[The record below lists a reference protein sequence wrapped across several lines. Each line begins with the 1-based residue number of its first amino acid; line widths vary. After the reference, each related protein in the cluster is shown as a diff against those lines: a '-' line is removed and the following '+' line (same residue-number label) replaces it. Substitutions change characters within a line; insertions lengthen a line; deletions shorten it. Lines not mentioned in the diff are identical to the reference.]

1 MEIPGRK
8 IESHQGIS
16 FSGKNE
22 WQISRLLSFDCLTSA
37 EQQILIRANW
47 KKLIGYLWALY
58 CEPTDMMAFTQ
69 EPILL
74 KACQT
79 G

>member
-8 IESHQGIS
+8 IESHQGI
-16 FSGKNE
+16 
-22 WQISRLLSFDCLTSA
+22 
-37 EQQILIRANW
+37 IRANW